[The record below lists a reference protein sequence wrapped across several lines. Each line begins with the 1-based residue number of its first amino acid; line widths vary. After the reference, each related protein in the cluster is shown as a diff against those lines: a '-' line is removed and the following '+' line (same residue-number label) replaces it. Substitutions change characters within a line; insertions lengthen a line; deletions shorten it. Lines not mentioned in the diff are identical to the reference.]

1 MQMNDNDTTQSAST
15 AMDIQGILKYLP
27 HRYPFLLVDRVLAYA
42 PGESLVA
49 IKNVSYNE
57 PYFTG
62 HFPVQPVMPGVLI
75 LEAMAQATGIL
86 AFRTTDT
93 QPADGTL
100 YYLVG
105 IDKARFKRPVGPGDQ
120 VRIEVKYV
128 RNVRNIWFFSAE
140 ARVDGD
146 LAASADFMCA
156 SKGVTA

>member
-1 MQMNDNDTTQSAST
+1 MNNKENSQA
-15 AMDIQGILKYLP
+15 APAGMDIHGILKYLP
-27 HRYPFLLVDRVLAYA
+27 HRYPFLLVDRVVDYA
-42 PGESLVA
+42 PGEFLVA

-62 HFPVQPVMPGVLI
+62 HFPIQPVMPGVLI

-86 AFRTTDT
+86 AFRTTES
-93 QPADGTL
+93 QPKDGAL

-105 IDKARFKRPVGPGDQ
+105 IDKARFKRPVSPGDQ

-140 ARVDGD
+140 ARVDGE
-146 LAASADFMCA
+146 LAASADIMCA
-156 SKGVTA
+156 SKDVTA